1 MIKFLILT
9 EFLNK
14 IKEKYSQINDKK
26 SIKKMQKVNKK
37 INKLMLIVNKSNS
50 DIESNSKWQRD

>member
-26 SIKKMQKVNKK
+26 SIQKMQKVNKK